1 MKKAVKGI
9 VIAVCCI
16 VLALIVLFAIF
27 EAYLARYLGDKE
39 PYDISAKPI
48 EDEITVMSF
57 NVRYRAIE
65 DLFKKSWPYR
75 ASLVKEVVADVAPDL
90 IGFQE
95 VTPTHEKY
103 LKSHLAGYG
112 FFVAY
117 RQNTMK
123 EGMLIAYRKDRFT
136 LQDEGYFWLSET
148 PEKMSKDWGTSSYR
162 IAAYVTLTDTRTGE
176 TLTVIDTHLDN
187 SSAEARAKGMI
198 VIIEQMASR
207 SAGKIIL
214 MGDMNDYEGTS
225 MFVTATTNGLKDG
238 RNSSPQVY
246 DGSGSTWH
254 DYGNHLNDQ
263 RIDFFFVSTS
273 VTVND
278 YFVYDKTFDGVYP
291 SDHFP
296 IVLKI
301 NL

>member
-9 VIAVCCI
+9 IIAASCI
-16 VLALIVLFAIF
+16 LLLLIILFTLF
-27 EAYLARYLGDKE
+27 EFYLARYAGDKE
-39 PYDISAKPI
+39 PYDVSAKPI
-48 EDEITVMSF
+48 TDEITVMSF
-57 NVRYRAIE
+57 NVRYRAFE

-75 ASLVKEVVADVAPDL
+75 APLVKQTIADVQPDL

-95 VTPTHEKY
+95 VTPSHEKY
-103 LKSHLAGYG
+103 LTTRLAGYG
-112 FFVAY
+112 FFSAY
-117 RQNTMK
+117 RQKVIK

-136 LQDEGYFWLSET
+136 LQSQGYFWLSET
-148 PEKMSKDWGTSSYR
+148 PEKQSKDWGTSSYR

-187 SSAEARAKGMI
+187 SSAEARAKGME
-198 VIIEQMASR
+198 VIIEQMAER

-214 MGDMNDYEGTS
+214 MGDMNDNEGTP

-238 RNSSPQVY
+238 RNSSPHVY
-246 DGSGSTWH
+246 DGPGATWQ
-254 DYGNHLNDQ
+254 DYGNNLNDQ
-263 RIDFFFVSTS
+263 RIDFFFVSES
-273 VTVND
+273 ITVND

-296 IVLKI
+296 IVLRI
-301 NL
+301 EL